1 MDMKKFKIKRPH
13 TPEHETL
20 QEYKKRRLIEEF
32 ERLSLSTGPTKLY
45 GNPEPTKVVSEG
57 IRLIK
62 PAKKKAEET
71 LISDGSRG
79 KYDPILYET
88 IEFFRFQ
95 VYQITKWYD
104 WRKVL
109 YLQWYRWFRSIN
121 KLRDAYTD
129 MDIDTDVN
137 ADMIM
142 DVEECSGGPRQSIV
156 EKSPDLSSP
165 LEMQE
170 DIDMTDIW

>member
-1 MDMKKFKIKRPH
+1 MMDIKKFKIKRPH
-13 TPEHETL
+13 TPEHEVL

-32 ERLSLSTGPTKLY
+32 ERLSLSTGPTSLY
-45 GNPEPTKVVSEG
+45 GSPEPTKVVSEG

-71 LISDGSRG
+71 LISDGPRA

-95 VYQITKWYD
+95 AYQITKWYD

-109 YLQWYRWFRSIN
+109 YLQWYNWFRCIS
-121 KLRDAYTD
+121 KLSDAYMD
-129 MDIDTDVN
+129 MDVNMDMNIDLGEYPDSFQQL
-137 ADMIM
+137 I
-142 DVEECSGGPRQSIV
+142 I
-156 EKSPDLSSP
+156 EKSPEYSSP